1 MLAEWKTNQMKKPK
15 QTESLHLVAA
25 EVAALYPTITKN
37 LVEQALKRA
46 LQVVSPYSQK
56 AIKSIVEMEKK
67 VWKKFTNKNWHS
79 YWR

>member
-1 MLAEWKTNQMKKPK
+1 MKKPK

-37 LVEQALKRA
+37 LVEQALKKA

-56 AIKSIVEMEKK
+56 AIKSIVEMKKK